1 MSRNIKPKSD
11 RPVYPDMKP
20 FQLDS
25 DPTKYDGFRVP
36 DGYFDTLT
44 DRVFDRLETTPA
56 HVTPKRYGRRRNW
69 YAAVAAVALLALV
82 VPFAWQ
88 QFAAAPIDDT
98 TLENYLNDEAELNSY
113 EVGELLDEHD
123 ITRLEAELPIDD
135 QAIEDALYQN
145 ANLEN
150 YIAD

>member
-1 MSRNIKPKSD
+1 MSRNIKPKPD
-11 RPVYPDMKP
+11 GPVYPHMTP
-20 FQLDS
+20 FELDS

-44 DRVFDRLETTPA
+44 DRVFDRLEATP
-56 HVTPKRYGRRRNW
+56 VTVPRKRYGRRRNW

-88 QFAAAPIDDT
+88 QFAAAPIDDI
-98 TLENYLNDEAELNSY
+98 TLENYLNDEADLSSY

-123 ITRLEAELPIDD
+123 ISRLEAQLPVDD